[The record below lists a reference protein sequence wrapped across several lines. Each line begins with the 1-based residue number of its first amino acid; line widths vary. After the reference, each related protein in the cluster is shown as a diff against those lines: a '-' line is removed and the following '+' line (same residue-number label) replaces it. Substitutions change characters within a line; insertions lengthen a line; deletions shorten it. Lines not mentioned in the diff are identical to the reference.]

1 MSPLNAYA
9 KVNVQTASSQQIM
22 ITLFQTALGHMRAS
36 IGAFENGDTIRGSKL
51 AEKAATIVLGLQGTL
66 KTEVAPE
73 LCERLSELYSFIA
86 CRLAIAGSQFS
97 ATPVAE
103 AERVF
108 SPLVDAFSQ
117 AVTQTT
123 DPSKAK

>member
-1 MSPLNAYA
+1 MSPLHAYA

-22 ITLFQTALGHMRAS
+22 ITLFQTALGNMRAS
-36 IGAFENGDTIRGSKL
+36 IGAFENGDTIGGSKL

-66 KTEVAPE
+66 KPEVAPE

-86 CRLAIAGSQFS
+86 CRLGLAGSQFS
-97 ATPVAE
+97 ATPVME

-108 SPLVDAFSQ
+108 SPLVDAFTQ
-117 AVTQTT
+117 AVKQT
-123 DPSKAK
+123 PEASK